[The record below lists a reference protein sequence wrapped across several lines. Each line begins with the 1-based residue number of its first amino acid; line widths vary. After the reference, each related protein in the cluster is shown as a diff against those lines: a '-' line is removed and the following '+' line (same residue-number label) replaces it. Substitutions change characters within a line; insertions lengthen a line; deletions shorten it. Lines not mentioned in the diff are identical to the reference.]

1 MFLRLAIQKRPIRFY
16 DRLVATIPPQNKY
29 QISEHDK
36 ALRVTE
42 YQAFQLSTTKYL
54 QSTPRRTVPNLFIP
68 SASARVSRLITA
80 LRRTVPNLFIP
91 SSSVRVSRLINA
103 LPSLSG
109 FPNCTHKSS
118 EAYLTIARTRE
129 SHLLR
134 LICQVTA
141 LATDHK
147 CLT

>member
-68 SASARVSRLITA
+68 SSSVRVSRLIT
-80 LRRTVPNLFIP
+80 LRWTVPNLFIP

-109 FPNCTHKSS
+109 SSNCTHKSS

-129 SHLLR
+129 SHLFR